1 VVVVE
6 VRGDD
11 NKLIEVVEVSLSETT
26 HRIMITDDQGHQ
38 VFIHHSAWISIIRVV
53 GKLLMEEENKASE
66 KEKH

>member
-1 VVVVE
+1 MVVVE

-11 NKLIEVVEVSLSETT
+11 NKLIELVEVSLSEDS

-53 GKLLMEEENKASE
+53 GKILMEEENKANT